1 MKKGSLGA
9 AAVALLLLGG
19 CSPATTRLMPTPT
32 LFGTGAATGSIAPT
46 GTARDSEVEVFYVTN
61 RMPSGPVEARNYT
74 GLRSAQLRLG
84 VATLQ
89 VGAAEGA
96 DSRRRDRGA
105 ADAAEER
112 PGITLR
118 AAQEMATLDERAS
131 THDQDMKRFLAQVD
145 ARLSLAHR
153 RDVLVYVHGANSSF
167 ERAAAQAAQLQHYLG
182 NDAVV
187 VLFAWP
193 SAGSLL
199 RYLRDVASARHSEP
213 EFARLLGLMAANTGA
228 DNVNVLAYSAGAMV
242 ASPGLARAASQRDD
256 HAGLRIGEVYFAAP
270 DIDFPV
276 FLDNL
281 PRYEHAV
288 RRVTVAVNMGD
299 TALSVAQ
306 WLHRISR
313 AGRPNLADIG
323 PEETRWLV
331 EASGRNELDVLSIRP
346 EDLPGLP
353 ANSHSFWY
361 DHPWVSSDILLKLR
375 FHAPPAA
382 RGLKADRTEI
392 DLAFW
397 RFPPDYEVRLPAV
410 VQSLAG
416 GDSR

>member
-1 MKKGSLGA
+1 
-9 AAVALLLLGG
+9 
-19 CSPATTRLMPTPT
+19 MPTPALFAAT
-32 LFGTGAATGSIAPT
+32 DPETFGTTFDAD
-46 GTARDSEVEVFYVTN
+46 RDAEVQVLYVTN
-61 RMPSGPVEARNYT
+61 RMPSGRVDARRYT
-74 GLRSAQLRLG
+74 GLRSDQLHLG

-89 VGAAEGA
+89 VGE
-96 DSRRRDRGA
+96 RDETASTRQGSVA
-105 ADAAEER
+105 AAEER
-112 PGITLR
+112 PVIKLLSAREIAALDEQATPHGQGMETYLGQLDVLLQR
-118 AAQEMATLDERAS
+118 AA
-131 THDQDMKRFLAQVD
+131 
-145 ARLSLAHR
+145 R
-153 RDVLVYVHGANSSF
+153 RELLVYVHGANTSF
-167 ERAAAQAAQLQHYLG
+167 ERAVAQAAQFQHYVG
-182 NDAVV
+182 SKAVV
-187 VLFAWP
+187 VVFAWP

-213 EFARLLGLMAANTGA
+213 QFARLLELLSTSTRVE
-228 DNVNVLAYSAGAMV
+228 NVNVLAYSAGAMV
-242 ASPGLARAASQRDD
+242 ASPGLARAAGRPED
-256 HAGLRIGEVYFAAP
+256 HASLRVGEVYFAAP

-306 WLHRISR
+306 WIHRISR

-331 EASGRNELDVLSIRP
+331 DASRRNEFDVLSIRP

-353 ANSHSFWY
+353 PSSHSFWY

-397 RFPPDYEVRLPAV
+397 RFPADYAVRLPAV
-410 VQSLAG
+410 VQALG
-416 GDSR
+416 GSGTP